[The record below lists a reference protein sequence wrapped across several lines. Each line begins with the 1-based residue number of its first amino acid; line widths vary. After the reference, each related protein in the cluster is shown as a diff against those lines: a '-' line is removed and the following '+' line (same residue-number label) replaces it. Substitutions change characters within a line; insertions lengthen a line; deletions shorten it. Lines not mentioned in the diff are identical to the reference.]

1 MPPKEIHPS
10 SHFNRQDFAGLM
22 HELHKFIDGLA
33 HGMTRLCAD
42 PGRELIKEILAI
54 YAILVVTLAPGMFF
68 E

>member
-1 MPPKEIHPS
+1 
-10 SHFNRQDFAGLM
+10 M

-42 PGRELIKEILAI
+42 PGRELIKGILAI
-54 YAILVVTLAPGMFF
+54 YAILVVTLAPGIFF